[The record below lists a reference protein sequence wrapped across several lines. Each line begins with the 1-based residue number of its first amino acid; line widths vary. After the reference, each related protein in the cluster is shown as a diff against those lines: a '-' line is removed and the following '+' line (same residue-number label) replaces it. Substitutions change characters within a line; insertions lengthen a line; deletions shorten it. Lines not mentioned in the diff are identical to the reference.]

1 MLTFKYETLY
11 QSADDPNRKFLVDRV
26 RFYISNFNFID
37 QNGIAAGSNDSIQ
50 FQSDLKSFYVEDN
63 FALVDRDIFSGST
76 IKNFIAP
83 GVYDK
88 IEFSIGLESEI
99 RAVDPSSVPT
109 THALSIADDSLMYET
124 TEYLSSLV
132 IFRPDDARG
141 TDSTIIMIKEPTYF
155 SKDLINPVE
164 FIEGLN
170 VTVQIQIDYN
180 IWFENINIFTD
191 SKAEIESQMVENLP
205 NAFEIV
211 DIILE

>member
-1 MLTFKYETLY
+1 
-11 QSADDPNRKFLVDRV
+11 
-26 RFYISNFNFID
+26 
-37 QNGIAAGSNDSIQ
+37 
-50 FQSDLKSFYVEDN
+50 
-63 FALVDRDIFSGST
+63 
-76 IKNFIAP
+76 
-83 GVYDK
+83 
-88 IEFSIGLESEI
+88 
-99 RAVDPSSVPT
+99 
-109 THALSIADDSLMYET
+109 
-124 TEYLSSLV
+124 
-132 IFRPDDARG
+132 
-141 TDSTIIMIKEPTYF
+141 MIKEPTYF